1 MEPTILKVQFY
12 GAISFLTEP
21 TLIILLGKDHIHV
34 KKQAKVKPDCE
45 HFLKEIKQLQCTLLE
60 TEKLKRLMKHCHF
73 NLAY

>member
-45 HFLKEIKQLQCTLLE
+45 HFLKEIKQYGTVHIIRNRKAKKTNETLPL
-60 TEKLKRLMKHCHF
+60 
-73 NLAY
+73 